1 MRSCSRP
8 GVDQALPV
16 LADTEASRTGSLLI
30 WNAGGAR
37 PRASHRQDAC
47 ASASSAHGGERVSRP
62 VWRELIKRRRTEIA
76 DASVLANLGN
86 MEPGFPFQ
94 MQRGRNAGALPAL
107 SRRKSA
113 LVRGHS
119 LGYRL
124 GGRLAIRLGAG
135 RRL

>member
-8 GVDQALPV
+8 GADEALPV
-16 LADTEASRTGSLLI
+16 FADTEASRTGSLLI
-30 WNAGGAR
+30 WYAGGAR
-37 PRASHRQDAC
+37 PRAGHRQDAC
-47 ASASSAHGGERVSRP
+47 GSANSAHGGERVSRP
-62 VWRELIKRRRTEIA
+62 VWRELIKRRSAEIA
-76 DASVLANLGN
+76 DASVLGNLGN

-94 MQRGRNAGALPAL
+94 MQRERNAGALPVF
-107 SRRKSA
+107 SGRKSA
-113 LVRGHS
+113 LVRWHS